1 MQSHFAQLGNMVH
14 DSSRDPGEA
23 NDSPETAS

>member
-1 MQSHFAQLGNMVH
+1 MQSRFAQLANMVY
-14 DSSRDPGEA
+14 DSSLDPGEA